1 MIKVLNLTKR
11 FGNKTV
17 IENVSLKIHPQKI
30 TSFIGPNGAGKST
43 LLSMVSR
50 LINADTGEV
59 FLDQTD
65 IKKMKSND
73 FAKKVAILKQS
84 NFMNVRLTVEELVS
98 FGRFPYSRGHLTD
111 EDKQFVKQSLEYM
124 NLMEIKDSYLDELS
138 GGQRQRAFI
147 AMVIAQD
154 TDYILLDEPLN
165 NLDMKH
171 SVQIMKTLRKL
182 VDELG
187 KTVVIVLHDINFA
200 SVYSDRIVA
209 LKDGKIV
216 RDGETEEIIN
226 TETLNDI
233 YDMNIPIKRMN
244 NCNICLYFNSN

>member
-1 MIKVLNLTKR
+1 MIEVLGLSKLYGKNKV
-11 FGNKTV
+11 V
-17 IENVSLKIHPQKI
+17 EDVSVNIHSGQI

-50 LINADTGEV
+50 LLDADTGDV
-59 FLDQTD
+59 LLDQKNM
-65 IKKMKSND
+65 KKMKSND
-73 FAKKVAILKQS
+73 LSKRVSILKQS
-84 NFMNVRLTVEELVS
+84 NYVNVKLTIRELVS
-98 FGRFPYSRGHLTD
+98 FGRYPYSKGRLTKD
-111 EDKQFVKQSLEYM
+111 DRLMVDQALEYM
-124 NLMEIKDSYLDELS
+124 ELTDIQDSYLDELS
-138 GGQRQRAFI
+138 GGQLQRAFI

-171 SVQIMKTLRKL
+171 SVQIMKILRRL

-209 LKDGKIV
+209 MKNGKVVKDGP
-216 RDGETEEIIN
+216 TEDIIQS
-226 TETLNDI
+226 EALKEI
-233 YDMNIPIKRMN
+233 YDMDIPIKNLN
-244 NCNICLYFNSN
+244 NCRICVYFNS

>member
-1 MIKVLNLTKR
+1 MIQVRELSKFYGKKAVVEKV
-11 FGNKTV
+11 
-17 IENVSLKIHPQKI
+17 NVDIHRGKI

-50 LINADTGEV
+50 LIDADTGEV
-59 FLDQTD
+59 LVDND
-65 IKKMKSND
+65 HVRKMKSNE
-73 FAKKVAILKQS
+73 FSKRVSILKQS
-84 NFMNVRLTVEELVS
+84 NFMNVRLTIRELVS
-98 FGRFPYSRGHLTD
+98 FGRFPYSRGKLTA
-111 EDKQFVKQSLEYM
+111 EDIRIVEQAMDYM
-124 NLMEIKDSYLDELS
+124 GLMDMQHDYMDELS

-171 SVQIMKTLRKL
+171 SVQIMKILRRL
-182 VDELG
+182 VDDLG

-209 LKDGKIV
+209 LKDGRIV
-216 RDGETEEIIN
+216 KDGPTHDIIN
-226 TETLNDI
+226 SDALREI
-233 YDMNIPIKRMN
+233 YDMEIPIKKMN
-244 NCNICLYFNSN
+244 NCRICVYFNS

>member
-1 MIKVLNLTKR
+1 MIQVRALSKFYGKKSV
-11 FGNKTV
+11 V
-17 IENVSLKIHPQKI
+17 EDVSVTIHSGQI

-50 LINADTGEV
+50 LIEADTGEILV
-59 FLDQTD
+59 DNTVT
-65 IKKMKSND
+65 KKMKANEFS
-73 FAKKVAILKQS
+73 KRVSILKQS
-84 NFMNVRLTVEELVS
+84 NYMNVRLTVRELVS
-98 FGRFPYSRGHLTD
+98 FGRFPYSKGRLND
-111 EDKQFVKQSLEYM
+111 EDEQMVDQAIQYM
-124 NLMEIKDSYLDELS
+124 GLVDMQNDYMDELS

-171 SVQIMKTLRKL
+171 SVQIMKILRKL

-209 LKDGKIV
+209 LKDGKV
-216 RDGETEEIIN
+216 VGFGPTNEIIQSSVLK
-226 TETLNDI
+226 EI
-233 YDMNIPIKRMN
+233 YDMDIDIQNIN
-244 NCNICLYFNSN
+244 NCRICVYFSS

>member
-1 MIKVLNLTKR
+1 MIQVRELTK
-11 FGNKTV
+11 FYGEKV
-17 IENVSLKIHPQKI
+17 VVENVSVNIHPGKI

-50 LINADTGEV
+50 LLDADTGEV
-59 FLDQTD
+59 LVDKENT
-65 IKKMKSND
+65 KKMKSNE
-73 FAKKVAILKQS
+73 FSKRVSILKQS
-84 NFMNVRLTVEELVS
+84 NFMNARLSIRELVS
-98 FGRFPYSRGHLTD
+98 FGRYPHSKGRLNA
-111 EDKQFVKQSLEYM
+111 EDLRIIDQALEYM
-124 NLMEIKDSYLDELS
+124 DLMDMQNSYLDELS

-171 SVQIMKTLRKL
+171 SVQIMKILRRL

-209 LKDGKIV
+209 LKEGRVIKDGPT
-216 RDGETEEIIN
+216 DDIIN
-226 TETLNDI
+226 SDSLREI
-233 YDMNIPIKRMN
+233 YDMEIPIKQLS
-244 NCNICLYFNSN
+244 NCRICVYFNS

>member
-1 MIKVLNLTKR
+1 MIQVKEISKF
-11 FGNKTV
+11 FGKKPV
-17 IENVSLKIHPQKI
+17 IQNVSVDVAPGKI

-50 LINADTGEV
+50 LLNADTGEV
-59 FLDQTD
+59 LLD
-65 IKKMKSND
+65 KSDVRRWKSDD
-73 FAKKVAILKQS
+73 FAKRVSILKQS
-84 NFMNVRLTVEELVS
+84 NYMNVRLTIRELVS
-98 FGRFPYSRGHLTD
+98 FGRFPYSKGNLKQED
-111 EDKQFVKQSLEYM
+111 EQKVDEAIEYM
-124 NLMEIKDSYLDELS
+124 NLADMQHNYLDELS

-171 SVQIMKTLRKL
+171 SVQIMKILRKL

-200 SVYSDRIVA
+200 SVYSDHIVA
-209 LKDGKIV
+209 LKDGRVVKNGPTN
-216 RDGETEEIIN
+216 DIIN
-226 TETLNDI
+226 SDALKEI
-233 YDMNIPIKRMN
+233 YDMDIPVQEQNGCR
-244 NCNICLYFNSN
+244 ICVYFNS

>member
-1 MIKVLNLTKR
+1 MIQVKELSKY
-11 FGNKTV
+11 FGKKPV
-17 IENVSLKIHPQKI
+17 IQDVSVDVAPGKI

-50 LINADTGEV
+50 LLNADTGEV
-59 FLDQTD
+59 LLD
-65 IKKMKSND
+65 KSDVRRWKSDD
-73 FAKKVAILKQS
+73 FAKRVSILKQS
-84 NFMNVRLTVEELVS
+84 NYMNVRLTIRELVS
-98 FGRFPYSRGHLTD
+98 FGRFPYSKGNLKPED
-111 EDKQFVKQSLEYM
+111 ELKVDEAIQYM
-124 NLMEIKDSYLDELS
+124 NLEDLQHNYLDELS

-171 SVQIMKTLRKL
+171 SVQIMKILRKL

-200 SVYSDRIVA
+200 SVYSDHIVA
-209 LKDGKIV
+209 LKNGRVVKDGPTN
-216 RDGETEEIIN
+216 DIIN
-226 TETLNDI
+226 PDALKEI
-233 YDMNIPIKRMN
+233 YDMDIPVQEQNGCR
-244 NCNICLYFNSN
+244 ICVYFNS

>member
-1 MIKVLNLTKR
+1 MIQVRNLSKH
-11 FGNKTV
+11 FGKKTV
-17 IENVSLKIHPQKI
+17 VDKVNITIQPGKI

-50 LINADTGEV
+50 LIAADTGEV
-59 FLDQTD
+59 LLDNTD
-65 IKKMKSND
+65 VKKMKTD
-73 FAKKVAILKQS
+73 AFAKKVSILKQT
-84 NFMNVRLTVEELVS
+84 NFMNVRLTVRELVS
-98 FGRFPYSRGHLTD
+98 FGRFPYSRGHLTA
-111 EDKQFVKQSLEYM
+111 EDKEYVDQALSYM
-124 NLMEIKDSYLDELS
+124 NLLEMENSFIDELS

-171 SVQIMKTLRKL
+171 SVQIMKILRRL

-187 KTVVIVLHDINFA
+187 KTIVIVLHDINFA

-209 LKDGKIV
+209 LKDGKVI

-226 TETLNDI
+226 SDALREI
-233 YDMNIPIKRMN
+233 YEMNIPIKRMN
-244 NCNICLYFNSN
+244 NCNICLYFNS